1 MSLLE
6 ALLIGLAGLAAGTIN
21 TVVGSGTLIT
31 FPTLLAFGVPP
42 VTANVSNTIGLVPG
56 SVSGAIGYRRELA
69 GQRPRVLRLAVAS
82 LIGGLAGARPAPGA
96 GRGRVRGDRAGAD
109 RARAGPG
116 RPPAADLGL
125 GGQRA
130 TSCSARTPRGV
141 TGAWWVWPGVL
152 VTGVYG
158 GYFGAAQGVLL
169 MAVMGIGIQE
179 TLQRLNGVKNVLALL
194 VNAVAGV
201 LFVFV
206 ADVDWQ
212 VVALIGVGSVI
223 GGQLGATV
231 GRRLPDTVLRGA
243 IVVVGLTALAV
254 FLFAELT
261 GYAGTCL
268 RRPAMPWRRPRPA
281 PRRRAG
287 PPGPA

>member
-1 MSLLE
+1 MSPLE

-56 SVSGAIGYRRELA
+56 SLSGAIGYRRELA

-82 LIGGLAGARPAPGA
+82 LLGGLAGGVLLLVLDEDAFAAIVPVLIVIGLVLVVLQPRISAWVAR
-96 GRGRVRGDRAGAD
+96 RHEL
-109 RARAGPG
+109 
-116 RPPAADLGL
+116 LGED
-125 GGQRA
+125 
-130 TSCSARTPRGV
+130 TRGV

-169 MAVMGIGIQE
+169 MAVMGIGIPE

-194 VNAVAGV
+194 VNAVAGL

-212 VVALIGVGSVI
+212 VVALIAVGSVI
-223 GGQLGATV
+223 GGQIGATV
-231 GRRLPDTVLRGA
+231 GRRLPDTVLRVT

-254 FLFAELT
+254 FLFAS
-261 GYAGTCL
+261 
-268 RRPAMPWRRPRPA
+268 
-281 PRRRAG
+281 
-287 PPGPA
+287 